1 MPSNG
6 KPTATHI
13 AGTAINCLLI
23 PGGWCSPYTRISI
36 TFNPKSDLI
45 RPKQLANASVV
56 GVALRNGETRPYF
69 CTPRFSIGKCK
80 CMDGWRDVIYKA
92 EPSVV
97 FLTGGSR
104 YKAAYSHQIISKA
117 RTIEIFKSLLPRLSM
132 IVTTYLRI
140 CFCNAFQLSNN

>member
-13 AGTAINCLLI
+13 VGTAINCLLI
-23 PGGWCSPYTRISI
+23 PGGWCSPYTSISI

-56 GVALRNGETRPYF
+56 GVETRPYF

-92 EPSVV
+92 EPSVE
-97 FLTGGSR
+97 FLTGSSR